1 MENIDNIMPNKAI
14 LTEQCDPPPY
24 SNITIIL
31 TLEDSAP
38 NIGMCNLMCKA
49 VDSHKSFPQ
58 KEPNKPLRDREGVG
72 ETLLHET
79 ESLAYQS
86 K

>member
-38 NIGMCNLMCKA
+38 NIGICNLMCKA
-49 VDSHKSFPQ
+49 VDSHKSFPR